1 MTKNGIRGFAAGIL
15 IATAVF
21 AFFYYLI
28 FNQGSQPAVKNVVRQ
43 APLTEASVTN
53 YLAAHHRKS
62 IDIDAYN
69 KWQADTQK
77 ATADATKSKAGT
89 SDSSKKSAS
98 SKADGKSKVVTYKI
112 HIKSGMALG
121 DIARDLVSA
130 KILKSSQESTF
141 NRYLQKH
148 NLEKYVQLGTF
159 TVKSNMSIPELAK
172 AVTR

>member
-1 MTKNGIRGFAAGIL
+1 LTKNGIRGFASGIL

-28 FNQGSQPAVKNVVRQ
+28 FNQGGQPTVKKVVRQ
-43 APLTEASVTN
+43 APLTEAAVTN

-77 ATADATKSKAGT
+77 ATADATNKAKKSSG
-89 SDSSKKSAS
+89 SSKKSSS
-98 SKADGKSKVVTYKI
+98 SKTGDKSKVITYKL

-121 DIARDLVSA
+121 DIANDLVSA
-130 KILKSSQESTF
+130 KILKSSQEGAF